1 MHHYSYEEIV
11 ELEKSEPN
19 KELRL
24 HWEGDNSEAAKV
36 TPWRIID
43 DIKDGDYTPDEFDE
57 FGYCISEEEYLKE
70 REDQRLPRETD

>member
-24 HWEGDNSEAAKV
+24 HWEGDSSEAAKV

-43 DIKDGDYTPDEFDE
+43 DIKDGVYSADEFDD
-57 FGYCISEEEYLKE
+57 FAYCILEEDYGKE
-70 REDQRLPRETD
+70 DY